1 MTATVLWDTIKRYC
15 LGVELLKGQTGGSEE
30 NSVFSLLAGVLEFQR
45 DKCVAKDKNDDKND
59 TNGAQAHDI

>member
-1 MTATVLWDTIKRYC
+1 MTATVLWDTIKRYR
-15 LGVELLKGQTGGSEE
+15 LGVELLEGQTGGSEE
-30 NSVFSLLAGVLEFQR
+30 NSVFLAGVLEFQR